1 MRSTAPRPTAD
12 SSPIPPRASR
22 ADARRVKG
30 TSTTRRT
37 PARAHGRLAPPRI
50 PIVARR
56 MSARCV
62 TWDPRGR
69 APAMCMRLIGIGSQF
84 LMQEEFAAI
93 KAKALA

>member
-1 MRSTAPRPTAD
+1 
-12 SSPIPPRASR
+12 
-22 ADARRVKG
+22 
-30 TSTTRRT
+30 
-37 PARAHGRLAPPRI
+37 
-50 PIVARR
+50 